1 MRSTILPR
9 SAHEK
14 HDSQNDHYFATAGN
28 LFSEQPSVDELLV
41 ADSSQAVCGVN
52 VGELI
57 DDTLKLLSHE
67 FQGRQ
72 IQVKTENKA
81 TRSALIDRQEM
92 QQVLINLVSNA
103 IAAVERD
110 PQISIEVD
118 DQSDGLISLRV
129 KDNGQGIAAE
139 HLPRVFDPFFTT
151 GKEQGTGLGLSV
163 SYGIVRRY
171 RGDISVS
178 SVPGEGSRF
187 TVTLPSA

>member
-1 MRSTILPR
+1 MIT
-9 SAHEK
+9 
-14 HDSQNDHYFATAGN
+14 
-28 LFSEQPSVDELLV
+28 VDELLV

-103 IAAVERD
+103 IAAVEYD
-110 PQISIEVD
+110 PQISIEAH
-118 DQSDGLISLRV
+118 DQSDGLISLSV

-151 GKEQGTGLGLSV
+151 GKAQGTGLGLSV